1 MKRMPN
7 IRLIIEYDGTD
18 YVGWQFQI
26 NGRSVQ
32 EEVEKAIKQILQS
45 EIRITGGG
53 RTDAGVHARG
63 QVASFTLERDVEI
76 DLLAKKLNAVLP
88 YSIIIREAVEV
99 PMNFN
104 ARHDAKSR
112 RYSYFISQEPTAIR
126 RQYCWQVF
134 QRLDFALMQKCAQQI
149 IGEHGFRSFCKVETD
164 LHHHSCTVSSAEWK
178 KKDRMFVFEITAN
191 RFLHGM
197 VRTIVGTMV
206 NVGRGHTKIEDFARI
221 MEAKDRSVAGMSAPA
236 KGLFLEEILY

>member
-1 MKRMPN
+1 MPN

-45 EIRITGGG
+45 DIRITGGG
-53 RTDAGVHARG
+53 RTDAGVHAHG
-63 QVASFTLERDVEI
+63 QVASFSVERDIEI
-76 DLLAKKLNAVLP
+76 DLLAKSLNSVLP
-88 YSIIIREAVEV
+88 HNIVVREAAEV
-99 PMNFN
+99 QNNFD

-112 RYSYFISQEPTAIR
+112 RYTYFISQEPTAIQR
-126 RQYCWQVF
+126 NYCWQVF
-134 QRLDFALMQKCAQQI
+134 QKLDVELMQTCAKQI

-164 LHHHSCTVSSAEWK
+164 LHQHRCTISSAEWK
-178 KKDRMFVFEITAN
+178 QKDGLLVFEITAN

-197 VRTIVGTMV
+197 VRTLVGTMV
-206 NVGRGHTKIEDFARI
+206 NVGRSHTKIEDFANI
-221 MEAKDRSVAGMSAPA
+221 LEAKDRSVAGMSAPA
-236 KGLFLEEILY
+236 KGLFLEEIIY

>member
-1 MKRMPN
+1 MQT

-45 EIRITGGG
+45 DIRITGAG

-63 QVASFTLERDVEI
+63 QVASFSVERDVEI
-76 DLLAKKLNAVLP
+76 DLLAKSMNAVLP
-88 YSIIIREAVEV
+88 HNIVIREAVEV
-99 PMNFN
+99 PKDFN
-104 ARHDAKSR
+104 ARYDAKSR
-112 RYSYFISQEPTAIR
+112 RYAYFISQEPTAIHR
-126 RQYCWQVF
+126 NYCWQVF
-134 QRLDFALMQKCAQQI
+134 QKLDFDLMQTCAKQI

-164 LHHHSCTVSSAEWK
+164 LHQHRCTVDNSEWK
-178 KKDRMFVFEITAN
+178 QKDRLLVFEITAN

-197 VRTIVGTMV
+197 VRTLVGTMV
-206 NVGRGHTKIEDFARI
+206 NIGRGHTKIEDFKNI
-221 MEAKDRSVAGMSAPA
+221 LEAKDQVYSRNVCSSKRIVPGRNN
-236 KGLFLEEILY
+236 LL

>member
-1 MKRMPN
+1 MQTL
-7 IRLIIEYDGTD
+7 RLKIEYDGTD

-45 EIRITGGG
+45 DIRITGGG

-63 QVASFTLERDVEI
+63 QVASFSVERDVEI
-76 DLLAKKLNAVLP
+76 HSLAKSINAVLP
-88 YSIIIREAVEV
+88 HSIIVLEAAEV
-99 PMNFN
+99 PIDFN
-104 ARHDAKSR
+104 ARYDAKSR
-112 RYSYFISQEPTAIR
+112 RYTYCISPAPTAIQR
-126 RQYCWQVF
+126 NYCWQVF
-134 QRLDFALMQKCAQQI
+134 QKIDFELMQICARQI

-164 LHHHSCTVSSAEWK
+164 LHQHRCTISSAEWK
-178 KKDRMFVFEITAN
+178 QKDGLLLFEITAN

-197 VRTIVGTMV
+197 VRTLVGTMV
-206 NVGRGHTKIEDFARI
+206 NVGRGHTKLDDFADI
-221 MEAKDRSVAGMSAPA
+221 LEAKDRSMAGMSAPA

>member
-1 MKRMPN
+1 MPN

-32 EEVEKAIKQILQS
+32 EEIEKAIKQILQS
-45 EIRITGGG
+45 DIRIIGGG
-53 RTDAGVHARG
+53 RTDAGVHAYG
-63 QVASFTLERDVEI
+63 QVANFTIERDVEI
-76 DLLAKKLNAVLP
+76 DSLAKSLNAVLP
-88 YSIIIREAVEV
+88 HSIIVRETVEV
-99 PMNFN
+99 QVDFN

-112 RYSYFISQEPTAIR
+112 RYSYCISQEPTAIR
-126 RQYCWQVF
+126 RNYCWQVF
-134 QRLDFALMQKCAQQI
+134 QKLDFELMQKCARQI

-164 LHHHSCTVSSAEWK
+164 LHQHRCTVSSAEWMQK
-178 KKDRMFVFEITAN
+178 SGLLIFDITAN

-197 VRTIVGTMV
+197 VRTLVGTMV
-206 NVGRGHTKIEDFARI
+206 NVGRGYTKIEDFACI
-221 MEAKDRSVAGMSAPA
+221 LEAKDRSVAGMSAPA